1 MVVWTAQV
9 MTNLNFHN
17 NQSHLLVGNHGGIKV
32 RKAGKDTADN
42 LLHGLAGDAL
52 QQLPLGPSL
61 LHDAEAGADD
71 RADVAV
77 GQRGRGA
84 AANAGEQHL
93 QDPRQDG
100 LLGRRVGDLEAA
112 AGDGVHDGAHGLG
125 NVGRGGADDVERE
138 HLVQRRERGACDGR
152 AGLVGAHDVEKGA
165 EVDERVDVVAPP
177 ARAAAE
183 GLEPRDERGGRG
195 ARRRRRRRRRGGRQP
210 SGRCGA

>member
-1 MVVWTAQV
+1 

-32 RKAGKDTADN
+32 RKAGKDAADN

-125 NVGRGGADDVERE
+125 NVGRGGPTTSSESILCSDESAAPVMGAPVSSERTTSRKG
-138 HLVQRRERGACDGR
+138 RR
-152 AGLVGAHDVEKGA
+152 
-165 EVDERVDVVAPP
+165 
-177 ARAAAE
+177 
-183 GLEPRDERGGRG
+183 
-195 ARRRRRRRRRGGRQP
+195 
-210 SGRCGA
+210 